1 MAQRETDRTRAAE
14 WVGTGAGMLGA
25 GVAGNALLD
34 ERLRR
39 RGSAQLGLSAYR
51 SVRRK
56 PGGLSWKTHGPH
68 LAGRA
73 VTRGVQLAAVP
84 VLATGVYGLA
94 TGRRTEKLRP
104 GRDVVTP
111 TLRST
116 VLADNLAKALTAR
129 EQRAVNAH
137 KKTGQGLALVSGSLG
152 VAALALRSPQGAK
165 ALSRRGVKA
174 PALTR
179 LAGREAA
186 ATRASDTLG
195 VGAIGAGS
203 VGSFN
208 YARQQQL
215 ERRQYAVRK
224 GLRLPD
230 GRLVRMRSK
239 LVRGG
244 LGDAHHIQ
252 ARIAR
257 QKVGQMDVAPQPH
270 RGRTL
275 VSKPGEVEWVAVN
288 PDMRRKGIATAMWR
302 HAERTGMRPLHSD
315 NTSDEGAAW
324 ARAVGGGKVVRKGFL
339 REHRDRISPDA
350 ERGYRTL
357 RSQRNDA
364 TVSAAGSAA
373 LAGLSGTVLHSE
385 WKNLSKP
392 ALALTAA
399 GGVAAGY
406 GAVRSGVTAA
416 RRQRRMDSI
425 EAKGRARA
433 KLGLYAPG
441 RGRTP
446 VDSTSAQA
454 RRYPS

>member
-1 MAQRETDRTRAAE
+1 VAQRETDRTRAAE

-39 RGSAQLGLSAYR
+39 RGSAQLGLSTYR

-104 GRDVVTP
+104 GRDVVKP

-137 KKTGQGLALVSGSLG
+137 KKAGQGLALVSGSLG

-174 PALTR
+174 PVLTR

-215 ERRQYAVRK
+215 ERRQYA
-224 GLRLPD
+224 
-230 GRLVRMRSK
+230 
-239 LVRGG
+239 
-244 LGDAHHIQ
+244 
-252 ARIAR
+252 
-257 QKVGQMDVAPQPH
+257 
-270 RGRTL
+270 
-275 VSKPGEVEWVAVN
+275 
-288 PDMRRKGIATAMWR
+288 
-302 HAERTGMRPLHSD
+302 
-315 NTSDEGAAW
+315 
-324 ARAVGGGKVVRKGFL
+324 VRKGFL